1 MTNAWHMF
9 ALSPSPQGEA
19 CSRRL
24 YIAECVSLCIYAT
37 EGKVTARC
45 IAMRC
50 PATPGSW
57 GARSHGLSPTRRCH
71 SAVESLPVPGPLE
84 ISGAGAGHKM
94 DSEILDLVLCS
105 GRGSCREQ
113 RCSSRQHRSHTPR
126 SLTAG
131 VTCYFEKHSNCEE
144 QVRAVQQSV
153 PGVFPQLH
161 YKGFRG
167 PRSGKS

>member
-50 PATPGSW
+50 PVTPGSW
-57 GARSHGLSPTRRCH
+57 GARSHGSD
-71 SAVESLPVPGPLE
+71 LPV
-84 ISGAGAGHKM
+84 SHKEM
-94 DSEILDLVLCS
+94 SP
-105 GRGSCREQ
+105 SCRKFACIWTFGDLWGWCWPQDGTARSWTWFFVLEETAAESRGAAADSIPVTHLGRSPQ
-113 RCSSRQHRSHTPR
+113 GSRAILRSTANAKSRLYSSLLLGYFHT
-126 SLTAG
+126 STTKA
-131 VTCYFEKHSNCEE
+131 
-144 QVRAVQQSV
+144 
-153 PGVFPQLH
+153 
-161 YKGFRG
+161 
-167 PRSGKS
+167 

>member
-50 PATPGSW
+50 PANPGSW
-57 GARSHGLSPTRRCH
+57 GDRYRGSDLSPTKRCH
-71 SAVESLPVPGPLE
+71 PAAAGLPVPGPLE
-84 ISGAGAGHKM
+84 ISGAGGGHKVH
-94 DSEILDLVLCS
+94 SEILDLVL
-105 GRGSCREQ
+105 
-113 RCSSRQHRSHTPR
+113 
-126 SLTAG
+126 
-131 VTCYFEKHSNCEE
+131 
-144 QVRAVQQSV
+144 
-153 PGVFPQLH
+153 
-161 YKGFRG
+161 
-167 PRSGKS
+167 

>member
-57 GARSHGLSPTRRCH
+57 EARSHGSDQPVSH
-71 SAVESLPVPGPLE
+71 KEMLPSCRKFACTGTF
-84 ISGAGAGHKM
+84 G
-94 DSEILDLVLCS
+94 DLWGWCWPQDEQRDLGL

-113 RCSSRQHRSHTPR
+113 RCSRRHRSHTPR

-131 VTCYFEKHSNCEE
+131 SRAILRSTAAAKSRSMLYSSLCLGYFHTSN
-144 QVRAVQQSV
+144 
-153 PGVFPQLH
+153 

-167 PRSGKS
+167 PQSRKS